1 VKRLHEVC
9 AEAGLDA
16 EAASKLAALLDVLA
30 NDPAAPTSVTSPAEA
45 VDVHVADS
53 LSALPLLAARRSP
66 EAIVDIGSGAG
77 FPGLPLAVAL
87 GRASV
92 DLVESTT
99 RKCRFLTRVIEH
111 LGQGNAR
118 AVCARI
124 EDWARAEGAERYEVA
139 LARALAPLP
148 TLVEYASPLLRDHGL
163 LVAWKGE
170 RDPVEERQGVAA
182 ARALGM
188 SARDIHRVSPFPGA
202 RHRYLHTFEKTG
214 PTPAGI
220 PRRPGMA
227 RKRPFGGESS
237 APNQSGR

>member
-9 AEAGLDA
+9 AQIGLDA
-16 EAASKLAALLDVLA
+16 EAESKLAALLDLVA

-53 LSALPLLAARRSP
+53 LSALPLIAGRRYP

-77 FPGLPLAVAL
+77 FPGLPLAVA
-87 GRASV
+87 
-92 DLVESTT
+92 
-99 RKCRFLTRVIEH
+99 IER
-111 LGQGNAR
+111 LGQENAR
-118 AVCARI
+118 VVCVRI
-124 EDWARAEGAERYEVA
+124 EDWARTEGAERYEVA

-148 TLVEYASPLLRDHGL
+148 TLLEYASPLLRDHGL

-170 RDPVEERQGVAA
+170 RDAFEERRGTATA
-182 ARALGM
+182 LALGM
-188 SARDIHRVSPFPGA
+188 SVGAVHRVTPFPGA
-202 RHRYLHTFEKTG
+202 RHRHLHTFEKVG

-237 APNQSGR
+237 GPN